1 MIPQRYNIMSKK
13 QSQKT
18 TSKKP
23 QAKTAKPRAAAKQ
36 RAGAT
41 RARAAAPATTGQAH
55 ATRRPAA
62 GSEARLPPVGT
73 VIQKRDRY
81 GTVRC
86 ECTVD
91 EAGICYKGKLYGSL
105 SGAAMA
111 AASDLG
117 LTNKTQNGF
126 TFWGLTKPTRTLDD
140 PEAALKKACARFRY
154 LATAAAKGATDENRA
169 KIRAALQQH
178 GQVVENLLG
187 QVA

>member
-1 MIPQRYNIMSKK
+1 MSKK
-13 QSQKT
+13 QTQKT
-18 TSKKP
+18 TSKKAQP
-23 QAKTAKPRAAAKQ
+23 KTAKPRRLAKQ
-36 RAGAT
+36 RAGAP
-41 RARAAAPATTGQAH
+41 RVRAADADTAGQAH
-55 ATRRPAA
+55 TARRSTV
-62 GSEARLPPVGT
+62 GSESRLPPVGT

-91 EAGICYKGKLYGSL
+91 EGGIRYQGQLYGSL

-111 AASDLG
+111 AAADLG

-140 PEAALKKACARFRY
+140 PEAALKKASDRFQG
-154 LATAAAKGATDENRA
+154 LATAVAKGVTDENRA

-178 GQVVENLLG
+178 GQVVESLLG

>member
-1 MIPQRYNIMSKK
+1 MSKK
-13 QSQKT
+13 QTQKT
-18 TSKKP
+18 TSKKAQP
-23 QAKTAKPRAAAKQ
+23 KTAKPRGAAKQ

-41 RARAAAPATTGQAH
+41 RARSTAASTAGQAH
-55 ATRRPAA
+55 ATRRSTT
-62 GSEARLPPVGT
+62 GSESRLPPVGT

-81 GTVRC
+81 GAVRC

-91 EAGICYKGKLYGSL
+91 ESGIRYKGKLYGSL

-111 AASDLG
+111 AATDLG

-140 PEAALKKACARFRY
+140 PEAALKKACARFQG

-169 KIRAALQQH
+169 KIRAALQQY
-178 GQVVENLLG
+178 GQLVESLLG
-187 QVA
+187 QFA